1 MGLGGEELAQVVPE
15 TLSNM
20 TTDDGLANAR
30 RI

>member
-15 TLSNM
+15 SLYNK
-20 TTDDGLANAR
+20 TTDDGLANAG